1 MDLLERFARGDVEA
15 FEALFREH
23 VGTVYGW
30 VLRIV
35 RDRSSA
41 EDVTID
47 AFWRMYR
54 ARTQFDPRRAFEPWA
69 RRVATNVA
77 LTHLRSAR
85 SDIMLDEDV
94 PAPEGPDAAEQE
106 DTGARIRAAFA
117 ELPPLLR
124 GVATLALIEDRPYG
138 EIADAFGLSENAV
151 KLRVFRAVRVL
162 RANLT
167 RKGVTT

>member
-1 MDLLERFARGDVEA
+1 MNLLERFARGDDEA

-47 AFWRMYR
+47 AFWRMYK
-54 ARTQFDPRRAFEPWA
+54 ARSRFDPRRAFEPWA

-85 SDIMLDEDV
+85 CEVLLDGDV
-94 PAPEGPDAAEQE
+94 PAPEGPDAAEQD
-106 DTGARIRAAFA
+106 DTGARIREAFA

-124 GVATLALIEDRPYG
+124 GVATLALIEDRPYR
-138 EIADAFGLSENAV
+138 EIADAFGVSENAV
-151 KLRVFRAVRVL
+151 KLRVFRAVRLL
-162 RANLT
+162 RGNLE
-167 RKGVTT
+167 RKGVTS